1 MYKCYNTWGT
11 RIYVFAAFFG
21 HTLQCTPVQPS
32 LMSDP
37 KGNIGGGPLT
47 WTRLARGNGG
57 EWWASLDTPGGDRGQ
72 LTVAYGV
79 EPLGDESWRWRW
91 CVLNGRDGSSGWW
104 RWWPGAQQ
112 GWRWRPDMKG
122 GGLGGVRRQVAEVGD
137 WRVTFSVALGFH
149 WQQWVPNY
157 ETNRVARCGRWVTR
171 GADGGSDGRP
181 PANEVRWA
189 A

>member
-1 MYKCYNTWGT
+1 
-11 RIYVFAAFFG
+11 
-21 HTLQCTPVQPS
+21 
-32 LMSDP
+32 MSNP

-47 WTRLARGNGG
+47 WTRLAQGNGG
-57 EWWASLDTPGGDRGQ
+57 EWWALLDTPGGDRGQ

-91 CVLNGRDGSSGWW
+91 CVLNGGDGSSGWW

-112 GWRWRPDMKG
+112 GWRWRQDMKG

-149 WQQWVPNY
+149 WQQWVPHY
-157 ETNRVARCGRWVTR
+157 ETNRVARSGTWVAR
-171 GADGGSDGRP
+171 GADGSSDGRP
-181 PANEVRWA
+181 RANEVSWA